1 MIGGMRDIMD
11 VVNEKEVRFDIWCPK
26 CVHHDEP
33 ETEDPCDECMNEP
46 SNWGSTKP
54 YLYKPKDSSE
64 DRSNEKLRKK
74 IRELTSRE

>member
-1 MIGGMRDIMD
+1 MTGGMSDIMD

-33 ETEDPCDECMNEP
+33 ETEDPCDACMNEP

-54 YLYKPKDSSE
+54 YMFKPKDSSE
-64 DRSNEKLRKK
+64 ERNEKT
-74 IRELTSRE
+74 RERS

>member
-26 CVHHDEP
+26 CKHHDEP
-33 ETEDPCDECMNEP
+33 ETVDPCDACMNEP

-54 YLYKPKDSSE
+54 YMFKPKDSSE
-64 DRSNEKLRKK
+64 GKNVINERKT
-74 IRELTSRE
+74 RERF